1 LNGGAT
7 CELEVAVLSSNSPKP
22 TIFQQVWRILSRQE
36 RRGLG
41 WIFVLMIVGSV
52 LETLSLGLVVP
63 VVGLLTR
70 PNYIQ
75 NFPRINELLG
85 YPTEH
90 QFVIGMMF
98 ALVVV
103 YIAKSFFLI
112 WSAWVQRGYSA
123 SVTTRIG
130 RQLFRSYLYQPY
142 AFHLQRNSAVLIRNS
157 QNSGLVMTGIIDP
170 ILVISSDILVTAGLF
185 VLLIKLEPIGSI
197 ATISI
202 FGLTSWI
209 FRKFTNSRI
218 KTWGEIQNFHKKM
231 LLQHLQQGFGGV
243 KDVKILGTE
252 EYFASQYG
260 ENLLKNSEVVRRFS
274 IAQTLPRFGLEI
286 LTIIGLAVLVS
297 TMVLLDS
304 ELPEILPV
312 LGLFGAAA
320 FRLLPAVNRLISNF
334 QIINVSR
341 PQVNEVFEDLD
352 LPDQLNHKNSDR
364 STLTSAISIVDIS
377 FSYAESLKNV
387 VSGVSVK
394 IGRGEAVGLIG
405 SSGSG
410 KSTLVDILLGLLEPN
425 SGKVL
430 VDGSDIHDDLRGW
443 QDQIGY
449 VPQSIFLTDD
459 TLRRNVAFGLPKDKI
474 DDDAVRSAIRS
485 AQLEEFVA
493 SLPDGMETVVGER
506 GVRLSGGQRQRIG
519 IARALYN
526 NPDVLVLDEAT
537 SSLDTETEHGVMQAV
552 QALQGDKTVIIVAH
566 RLSTVEYCDRLYRLE
581 NAQIVDEG
589 TFSEVTSRTK
599 DLPRDAD
606 QK

>member
-1 LNGGAT
+1 M
-7 CELEVAVLSSNSPKP
+7 AVLSSNSPKP

-170 ILVISSDILVTAGLF
+170 ILVISSDILVTAGLL

-202 FGLTSWI
+202 FGLSSWI

-218 KTWGEIQNFHKKM
+218 KTWGEIQNFHKRM

-410 KSTLVDILLGLLEPN
+410 KSTLVDILLGLLEPK

-474 DDDAVRSAIRS
+474 DDAAVRSAIRS

>member
-1 LNGGAT
+1 M
-7 CELEVAVLSSNSPKP
+7 AVLSSNSPKP

-75 NFPRINELLG
+75 NFPRVNELLG

-170 ILVISSDILVTAGLF
+170 ILVISSDILVTAGLL

-218 KTWGEIQNFHKKM
+218 KTWGEIQNFHKRM

>member
-1 LNGGAT
+1 M
-7 CELEVAVLSSNSPKP
+7 
-22 TIFQQVWRILSRQE
+22 R
-36 RRGLG
+36 
-41 WIFVLMIVGSV
+41 WIFVLMLVGSV

-75 NFPRINELLG
+75 NFPRLNDLLG
-85 YPTEH
+85 YPTEN
-90 QFVIGMMF
+90 QFVIGTMF

-103 YIAKSFFLI
+103 YIAKSIFLI
-112 WSAWVQRGYSA
+112 WSTWVQRGYSA

-130 RQLFRSYLYQPY
+130 SQLFRSYLYQSY
-142 AFHLQRNSAVLIRNS
+142 VFHLQRNSAMLIRNS
-157 QNSGLVMTGIIDP
+157 QNSALVMSGIIDP
-170 ILVISSDILVTAGLF
+170 MLVISADILVTTGLF
-185 VLLIKLEPIGSI
+185 ALLIGLEPIGTLVTVSL
-197 ATISI
+197 
-202 FGLTSWI
+202 FGLSSLV

-218 KTWGEIQNFHKKM
+218 EIWGKAQNFHKGK
-231 LLQHLQQGFGGV
+231 LLQQLQQGFGGV

-252 EYFASQYG
+252 EYFVTQYG
-260 ENLLKNSEVVRRFS
+260 ENLYKNSEVVRRFS
-274 IAQTLPRFGLEI
+274 VAQILPRFGLEI

-304 ELPEILPV
+304 ELTEILPV

-320 FRLLPAVNRLISNF
+320 FRLLPAVNRLINNF
-334 QIINVSR
+334 QIINISR
-341 PQVNEVFEDLD
+341 PQVDEVFEDLD
-352 LPDQLNHKNSDR
+352 LPDQLNQINSDR
-364 STLTSAISIVDIS
+364 STLTNSISVVDIS
-377 FSYAESLKNV
+377 FSYSESLKDA

-394 IGRGEAVGLIG
+394 IGRGEAVGFIG
-405 SSGSG
+405 PSGSG
-410 KSTLVDILLGLLEPN
+410 KSTLVDLLLGLLKPK

-430 VDGSDIHDDLRGW
+430 VDGSDIHNNLRGW

-474 DDDAVRSAIRS
+474 DDDAVMSAIRS